1 MERRNFIKTT
11 GLSVAGLSLAG
22 AGMASTVMTGKALK
36 RPICAFT
43 KCLQFLSIDEVG
55 QVLSK
60 IGFDGADLLVRPAGQ
75 IEPQN
80 VKSELPQAVKT
91 LRKYG
96 VEIPMMVTAITDP
109 SEPYATETLQIAA
122 DSGILYYRMGWL
134 AYDFSKTIQQNLDGY
149 KSQVEKLA
157 KLNEKLGIHGGYQ
170 NHSGLHIGAP
180 VWDLYELLKDVDPK
194 YLGVQYDIRH
204 AITEGGY
211 SWKLGMKRIAPW
223 IRNIDVKDF
232 VWGKTDKGGWKHQN
246 VPLGEGM
253 VNFDEFLKEY
263 ASLKVEAPISI
274 HYEYDLGGAETG
286 KKESTMDH
294 EKIYGMMKK
303 DLEWFRKSLLKNQI
317 ET

>member
-22 AGMASTVMTGKALK
+22 SGLASTMMTGKALK
-36 RPICAFT
+36 RPVCAFT
-43 KCLQFLSIDEVG
+43 KCLQFLTMDEVG
-55 QVLSK
+55 QVLAK

-96 VEIPMMVTAITDP
+96 VEIPMMVTAVTGP
-109 SEPYATETLQIAA
+109 TEPFAEDILRVAA

-134 AYDFSKTIQQNLDGY
+134 AYDFKKSIQENLDGY
-149 KSQVEKLA
+149 KSQVERLA
-157 KLNEKLGIHGGYQ
+157 KLNEKLGIHGAYQ
-170 NHSGLHIGAP
+170 NHSGLHVGAP
-180 VWDLYELLKDVDPK
+180 VWDLYELLKNVDPK

-204 AITEGGY
+204 AVTEGGY
-211 SWKLGMKRIAPW
+211 SWLLGMKRIAPW
-223 IRNIDVKDF
+223 IRNIDIKDF
-232 VWGKTDKGGWKHQN
+232 VWGKTEKGEWKHQN

-263 ASLKVEAPISI
+263 AGLTVEAPISI

-286 KKESTMDH
+286 KKTTTMDP

-303 DLEWFRKSLLKNQI
+303 DLEWFRKSLSKNQI

>member
-11 GLSVAGLSLAG
+11 SLSVSGLSLAG
-22 AGMASTVMTGKALK
+22 TGVANTIMTRKALK
-36 RPICAFT
+36 RPVCAFT

-55 QVLSK
+55 RVLAK
-60 IGFDGADLLVRPAGQ
+60 IGFNGADLLVRPAGQ

-80 VKSELPQAVKT
+80 VKSELPKAVKT
-91 LRKYG
+91 LRNYG

-122 DSGILYYRMGWL
+122 DLGINYYRMGWL
-134 AYDFSKTIQQNLDGY
+134 AYDFLKTIQQNLDGY
-149 KSQVEKLA
+149 KSQIEKLA

-170 NHSGLHIGAP
+170 NHSGLHVGAP

-223 IRNIDVKDF
+223 IRNIDIKDF
-232 VWGKTDKGGWKHQN
+232 VWGKTDKGDWKHQN

-274 HYEYDLGGAETG
+274 HYEYDLGGAENG
-286 KKESTMDH
+286 KKITTMDP

-303 DLEWFRKSLLKNQI
+303 DLDWFRKSLIKNQI
-317 ET
+317 DA